1 MKNPGSFL
9 WLVLVIVLSVPL
21 LHVKRVHS
29 QTAAPTAAAT
39 VEVAAEMGDMPTNCG
54 PTPEPLQI
62 DENVGPSIGSWPL
75 WTVMYYQQDG
85 VRKVGL
91 AMPKDRMNRPSA
103 LQGWWSQKALW
114 TVKLT
119 YKGEV
124 TLRGY
129 NVADNSPIYWTLNN
143 GAPTTSPVLNPE
155 QPGAWAKG
163 SDQWAFFPSYVWVSR
178 AGCYVI
184 EAQWNGGMWRQ
195 TIPVGYVEGF

>member
-1 MKNPGSFL
+1 MINLRLFPGIL
-9 WLVLVIVLSVPL
+9 LVAMLSVIL
-21 LHVKRVHS
+21 LNGQTVHS
-29 QTAAPTAAAT
+29 QTAAPTATAT
-39 VEVAAEMGDMPTNCG
+39 VELASEMADIPSNCG
-54 PTPEPLQI
+54 PTPEPIQI
-62 DENVGPSIGSWPL
+62 DETVGPSIGSWPI
-75 WTVMYYQQDG
+75 WTVMYYKQDG
-85 VRKVGL
+85 QRKGGL
-91 AMPKDRMNRPSA
+91 AMPKDRMNRPSGPR
-103 LQGWWSQKALW
+103 GWWSQKALW

-155 QPGAWAKG
+155 QPGAWAQG
-163 SDQWAFFPSYVWVSR
+163 SDQWAFFPSYVWVSK